1 MVFSRQYMGASRF
14 FLGLCRQKFLAKT
27 LVQRCGQLHYCI
39 ALFVLLLPLHAL
51 AEEENREEFV
61 EIESIRYPVPEPW
74 AGYRVEAKPLRPP
87 ALVKIPVQYTENGSS
102 LYLLEEACSALVAMA
117 SDAEQEG
124 VALRADSSYR
134 SAWYQ
139 KKIFVRL
146 MKEGRSF
153 EDVARY
159 VAPPGYSE
167 HALGTVVDFSPSNW
181 RFAKTPA
188 YAWLKKH
195 ASRYGFYE
203 TLPQSPK
210 RKTPWEA
217 WHWRYLGNQEQK
229 GQAAANN

>member
-1 MVFSRQYMGASRF
+1 MVFSKEESVSSRLF
-14 FLGLCRQKFLAKT
+14 FRLYRQKVPTKR
-27 LVQRCGQLHYCI
+27 LVQRCGHLHLFI
-39 ALFVLLLPLHAL
+39 ALFVFCLPNHLF
-51 AEEENREEFV
+51 AEEEGKKEFV
-61 EIESIRYPVPEPW
+61 EIGSVQYTVPKPW
-74 AGYRVEAKPLRPP
+74 LGYRVEAKTLRPP

-117 SDAEQEG
+117 ANAEEAG
-124 VALRADSSYR
+124 VSLRVDSSYR

-153 EDVARY
+153 EDVVRF

-188 YAWLKKH
+188 YAWLKEH

-203 TLPQSPK
+203 TLPQYPK

-217 WHWRYLGNQEQK
+217 WHWRYLGEQE
-229 GQAAANN
+229 

>member
-1 MVFSRQYMGASRF
+1 MVFSEEYTGTSRF
-14 FLGLCRQKFLAKT
+14 FFRLLPQQHTSKT
-27 LVQRCGQLHYCI
+27 LTQRCGQLFLLI
-39 ALFVLLLPLHAL
+39 PLFVFCLPHHSF
-51 AEEENREEFV
+51 AEKEGTEEFV
-61 EIESIRYPVPEPW
+61 EIEAVRYTVPEPW
-74 AGYRVEAKPLRPP
+74 AGYRVKAKPLSPP

-102 LYLLEEACSALVAMA
+102 LYLLEEACSALVVMA
-117 SDAEQEG
+117 ADAEKDG
-124 VALRADSSYR
+124 IALRVDSSYR

-146 MKEGRSF
+146 MEEGRSF
-153 EDVARY
+153 EDVVRY

-188 YAWLKKH
+188 YSWLKEH

-203 TLPQSPK
+203 TLPQYPK

-217 WHWRYLGNQEQK
+217 WHWRYLGEQE
-229 GQAAANN
+229 